1 MLEYSV
7 DRKAAVHNNLDSE
20 LVVGSEAI
28 EAITYISKINA
39 FGSYKTFSIV

>member
-1 MLEYSV
+1 
-7 DRKAAVHNNLDSE
+7 
-20 LVVGSEAI
+20 VGSEAI